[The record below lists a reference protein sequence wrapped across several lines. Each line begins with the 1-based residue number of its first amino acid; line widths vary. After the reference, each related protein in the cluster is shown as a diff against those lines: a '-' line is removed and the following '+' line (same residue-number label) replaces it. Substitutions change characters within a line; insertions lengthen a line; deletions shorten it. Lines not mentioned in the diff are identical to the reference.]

1 MNIFFTIYLL
11 IINLCSLILMFV
23 DKRKAIKQKWRI
35 RENTLFLFSL
45 IGGSFGTLLGM
56 YLFRHKTNHLKFKI
70 GVPGILIFQ
79 IFVLF
84 FSFLN

>member
-79 IFVLF
+79 IFVLL